1 MPRSSQRD
9 LLSQREVQVT
19 CHYSQCVVDQ
29 LGVPWICSRAKEL
42 EFQSFVHN
50 ASSLRKSEGH
60 QEMRNGT
67 SLVSQCK
74 ESACQ
79 CSRHEFNPWS
89 RKIPHATEQLSLWAT
104 AIKPVPVFLAS
115 VIYYKFWFW
124 PLLVFTIQWDKNPK
138 DASTTKIYFSVKS
151 SRS

>member
-42 EFQSFVHN
+42 EFQSFVHD
-50 ASSLRKSEGH
+50 APSLRKSEGH

-89 RKIPHATEQLSLWAT
+89 RKIPHATEQLSLWDT
-104 AIKPVPVFLAS
+104 AIKPGLQSLGPANTEPTCHYHWSPSPPEPVLCN
-115 VIYYKFWFW
+115 KR
-124 PLLVFTIQWDKNPK
+124 
-138 DASTTKIYFSVKS
+138 
-151 SRS
+151 SRHSKTPTHHN